1 MRAFRW
7 PALWISIWIAMIAA
21 VAVGSLMPAQDLP
34 PLFPQ
39 ADKLEHLLGYGILPG
54 WGALLYA
61 RTSSLVRVAIGLVA
75 YGIAIEIAQALFTTG
90 RQAEVLDAV
99 ADAIGVALG
108 ILVVRGRL
116 AEFLVQLEARL
127 G

>member
-7 PALWISIWIAMIAA
+7 PALWISIWLLMIAA

-39 ADKLEHLLGYGILPG
+39 ADKLEHLLGYAILSG

-61 RTSSLVRVAIGLVA
+61 RTSSLTRVAIGLVA

-99 ADAIGVALG
+99 ADAIGVATG

-116 AEFLVQLEARL
+116 AEFLVRLEARL

>member
-7 PALWISIWIAMIAA
+7 PALWLSIWFAMIAA

-39 ADKLEHLLGYGILPG
+39 ADKLEHLLGYGILSG

-61 RTSSLVRVAIGLVA
+61 RTSSLVRVAIGLIA
-75 YGIAIEIAQALFTTG
+75 YGIAIEIAQALFTTS

-99 ADAIGVALG
+99 ADAIGVAIG

-116 AEFLVQLEARL
+116 AEFLVRLEARL

>member
-7 PALWISIWIAMIAA
+7 PVLWISIWILMIAA

-34 PLFPQ
+34 PLFPN
-39 ADKLEHLLGYGILPG
+39 ADKLEHLLGYAVLSA

-61 RTSSLVRVAIGLVA
+61 RARSLARVAIGLVA

-90 RQAEVLDAV
+90 RQAEFMDAV
-99 ADAIGVALG
+99 ADAVGVAIG
-108 ILVVRGRL
+108 MVVVRGRF
-116 AEFLVQLEARL
+116 AELLVRVEARL

>member
-1 MRAFRW
+1 MRPFRW
-7 PALWISIWIAMIAA
+7 PGLWVSIWLAMISA
-21 VAVGSLMPAQDLP
+21 VAVGSLMPAPDLP

-39 ADKLEHLLGYGILPG
+39 ADKLEHLLGYAVLAA
-54 WGALLYA
+54 WGALLFVRA
-61 RTSSLVRVAIGLVA
+61 RSLARVAIGLIA

-99 ADAIGVALG
+99 ADAVGVAIGLA
-108 ILVVRGRL
+108 IVRGRL
-116 AEFLVQLEARL
+116 AELLVRIEVRL